1 MSLCSMDRSG
11 ESMIPA
17 MRNEN
22 ASHVDFGFLRGMI
35 PANPFFMP
43 SNIDM
48 IIERKG
54 KFIFGEWKREG
65 EQMKLGQKLLL
76 LSLAKY
82 HTVLLITGYSQDEE
96 TNVSKV
102 QVVTCNGKLNLLGN
116 TKESLITYLK
126 DWYDAVERNKI

>member
-1 MSLCSMDRSG
+1 ML
-11 ESMIPA
+11 PA

-22 ASHVDFGFLRGMI
+22 AAHVDFGFMRGMI

-82 HTVLLITGYSQDEE
+82 HTVLLITGYSQGEE

-126 DWYDAVERNKI
+126 DWYDAVERNKV